1 MLLHLKREQT
11 VKDLTQKLS
20 NLPLSPQEEKP
31 QNRIGDMTGLISK
44 AKEELAKS
52 KSKADLNK
60 TNVDDLKKP
69 EPKKSEIELHWEELV
84 NNMERDFT
92 LCDLDFTDLALDEDP
107 DILAPKG
114 FGSNIPPPP
123 PPGMVPPPM
132 RNNGLLNG
140 NGAKQ
145 NGTNGDVSM
154 KKSKKTVSDLFAD
167 KQTKFIETNI
177 MNPIQSEIN
186 LYSDLFIYFVLSIQ
200 L

>member
-1 MLLHLKREQT
+1 MKREQT

-20 NLPLSPQEEKP
+20 NLPLSPQEDKP
-31 QNRIGDMTGLISK
+31 QIRIGDMTGLISK

-52 KSKADLNK
+52 KSKVDLNK

-84 NNMERDFT
+84 NNMERDLT
-92 LCDLDFTDLALDEDP
+92 LCDLDFTDLALDEDQ

-114 FGSNIPPPP
+114 FATKIPPP

-132 RNNGLLNG
+132 RNG
-140 NGAKQ
+140 NGVKQ

-154 KKSKKTVSDLFAD
+154 KKSKKTVSIL
-167 KQTKFIETNI
+167 QTNQI
-177 MNPIQSEIN
+177 
-186 LYSDLFIYFVLSIQ
+186 L
-200 L
+200 